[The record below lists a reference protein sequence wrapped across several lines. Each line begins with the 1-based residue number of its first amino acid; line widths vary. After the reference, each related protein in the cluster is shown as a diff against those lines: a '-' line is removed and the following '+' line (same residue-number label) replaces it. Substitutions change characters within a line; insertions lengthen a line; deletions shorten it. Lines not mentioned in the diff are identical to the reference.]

1 MRQSIFTFSKL
12 LVFALVFLCF
22 NACSDDDNLNKLS
35 ETIYVRH
42 KNADMPA
49 RIYGNASNKIFL
61 ITLHG
66 GPGGFGFGM
75 RYPSFINRIEPNYAV
90 VYFDQRGAGMAQ
102 GNYEE
107 EDVSIELLGE
117 DIIALKKVLKTKYGQ
132 DSRFFLMGHSYGG
145 TVGTAALLKT
155 KEDFLG
161 WIEIGGS
168 NNTRGVYFANLINHA
183 RVADEQ
189 IALGNSIAYWE
200 SVKQLLR
207 EVDNTTRNKEDSRK
221 LNTEAF
227 LAEEHLEDDGVIN
240 RRSNQAD
247 IIWDYNLL
255 TAFWNINKI
264 QSIEEEYFGYFNLN
278 DQISE
283 ITIPT
288 LLLWGKY
295 DLVVPP
301 SFGTTI
307 FENIGATEKE
317 LFIFERS
324 GHSPMENEPV
334 LFTNKVLEFMNQ
346 HK

>member
-1 MRQSIFTFSKL
+1 MKKL
-12 LVFALVFLCF
+12 SSTYIATLILLFVVICYSS
-22 NACSDDDNLNKLS
+22 CSNDDSLNNLS

-49 RIYGNASNKIFL
+49 HIHGNATNKIFL

-66 GPGGFGFGM
+66 GPGGLGLGM

-102 GNYEE
+102 GSYAE

-117 DIIALKKVLKTKYGQ
+117 DIIALKNVLKAKYGQ

-145 TVGTAALLKT
+145 TVGTAALLKSQ
-155 KEDFLG
+155 EDFLG
-161 WIEIGGS
+161 WIEVGGS
-168 NNTRGVYFANLINHA
+168 NHPYGVYFANIENHV

-189 IALGNSIAYWE
+189 IALGNSVAYWE
-200 SVKQLLR
+200 SVKQLVS
-207 EVDNTTRNKEDSRK
+207 EVDNTTRNQEDFNK
-221 LNTEAF
+221 LNSEAGF
-227 LAEEHLEDDGVIN
+227 AQEKLEADGVIN
-240 RRSNQAD
+240 RPTNQSD
-247 IIWDYNLL
+247 VFFDYNLL
-255 TAFWNINKI
+255 TALWNIYQI
-264 QSIEEEYFGYFNLN
+264 QSIEQDYFGDFNLN

-295 DLVVPP
+295 DMVVPP
-301 SFGTTI
+301 SLGVTA
-307 FENIGATEKE
+307 FENIGSTDKE

-324 GHSPMENEPV
+324 GHSPMEHEPL
-334 LFTNKVLEFMNQ
+334 LFTDTVLEFMNRN
-346 HK
+346 K